1 MIKQHQ
7 QKLTKICQ
15 DLPGNTGPEDTKWFL
30 QHAYTAA
37 WACEG
42 GSALASPRKKHHA
55 KNPCLAAQPCQTF
68 RTIQKD
74 TPSGTGGYGGHP
86 SQSPLQAMPLLS
98 RPLTSS
104 TGSP

>member
-55 KNPCLAAQPCQTF
+55 KIHALQLSLVKLFEPSKKTLLQVPVAMVAIHHNPVYKPCPCCQ
-68 RTIQKD
+68 D
-74 TPSGTGGYGGHP
+74 
-86 SQSPLQAMPLLS
+86 L
-98 RPLTSS
+98 
-104 TGSP
+104 